1 MDENGLRLGV
11 RGKEGAKKVN
21 RMDAL
26 WIFWELINSYAMLM
40 PEAWKKKHLER
51 TREAWQ
57 LLYEEEKQ
65 RRIMAAKRHFNS
77 EIRLCGIGIEQGTA
91 DREEL
96 ERRRDAAI
104 LALEGLEK
112 L

>member
-26 WIFWELINSYAMLM
+26 WIMWDMINSYAMMM
-40 PEAWKKKHLER
+40 PEVWGKKNL
-51 TREAWQ
+51 TRAKEAWQ
-57 LLYEEEKQ
+57 LLYDKEKQ